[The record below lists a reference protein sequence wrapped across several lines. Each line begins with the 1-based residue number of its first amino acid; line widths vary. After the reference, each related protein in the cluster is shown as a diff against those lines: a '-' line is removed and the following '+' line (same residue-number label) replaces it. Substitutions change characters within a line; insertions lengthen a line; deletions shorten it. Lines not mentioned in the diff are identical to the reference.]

1 MKLKTTR
8 LARNLY
14 KINKNSLSPNSCEA
28 DGITLTRILNLT
40 ESESDPQVFAS
51 NFTCWLY

>member
-14 KINKNSLSPNSCEA
+14 KINKNSLSPNSCET

-51 NFTCWLY
+51 NFTC